1 MFAIGDPHGLGS
13 IPRHTAESLF
23 GGANLP
29 PDIMHQV
36 WEIANVEDNDSY
48 GKYCVAIAVRLVGY
62 AQRGETVNDKCVLTR
77 MSRAISSFPSLTPL

>member
-13 IPRHTAESLF
+13 VPRHTAESLF
-23 GGANLP
+23 EGANLP
-29 PDIMHQV
+29 SDIMHQV

-77 MSRAISSFPSLTPL
+77 MSRSISSFHSLTPL